1 MLKWGLKK
9 RTFYLTGPVL
19 SSNQYRVPQLWPP
32 CYDNVLNQSL
42 PLGLLLT
49 FHVARIGFPLH
60 YIPVWNLEQGWS
72 CIWPLLKF
80 VLPLSF
86 PHPVLFL
93 CLSVSPLDYKSPW
106 ERKPCL
112 INFVSF
118 AMPTT
123 MSVKLQVFNKCWWNV
138 FYSSLVAR
146 LPMELVYGC
155 SPCGHNNVGIR
166 AVLSQNSVRDPTFVR
181 PTLERG
187 RVESLKTE
195 AVLETFQNDV
205 QKTQNFPHL

>member
-42 PLGLLLT
+42 PLDLLLT
-49 FHVARIGFPLH
+49 FHVAGIGFPLH
-60 YIPVWNLEQGWS
+60 YIPIWNLEQGWS
-72 CIWPLLKF
+72 SIWPLLKL

-123 MSVKLQVFNKCWWNV
+123 MPVKLQVFNKCWWNV
-138 FYSSLVAR
+138 FYSSLAAR
-146 LPMELVYGC
+146 LPMELVYGWVPVVTTMWGSGQC
-155 SPCGHNNVGIR
+155 
-166 AVLSQNSVRDPTFVR
+166 SVRTQLG
-181 PTLERG
+181 TL
-187 RVESLKTE
+187 
-195 AVLETFQNDV
+195 
-205 QKTQNFPHL
+205 HLFSPPWKEEGLSHWRLRQY